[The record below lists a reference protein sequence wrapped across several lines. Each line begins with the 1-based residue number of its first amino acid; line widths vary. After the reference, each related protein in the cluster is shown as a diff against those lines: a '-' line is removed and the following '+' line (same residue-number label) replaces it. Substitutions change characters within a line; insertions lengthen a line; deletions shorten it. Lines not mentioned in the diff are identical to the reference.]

1 MKMLLLKLGGV
12 GLLAAACGSTA
23 MPPPSMTEAQ
33 SSVRAA
39 EAVGAESLPRGALH
53 LKLARDGIEDA
64 KRLIADDESEKA
76 ELVLERAEVDAEL
89 ALALTHEA
97 KARAEAQTALA
108 EVRELDGTN

>member
-76 ELVLERAEVDAEL
+76 EVDAEL
-89 ALALTHEA
+89 ALALTYEA

-108 EVRELDGTN
+108 EVRELGGTN